1 MTQISNQQSTFKSLQ
16 SSVSNLQPVLFSPAA
31 VTLLVLT
38 LVVAS
43 VIHSAGGDP
52 LALARLGTRFSQ
64 ADLNGSEGYDGQFVY
79 YIARNPNPESVAPLL
94 DAPAYRYQRIL
105 LPLLARW
112 LAWGNLGAIPWILA
126 GLGIIS
132 QTAGTWVV
140 SRLLA
145 GWGVNR
151 WYAIVYGLWV
161 GFVLAVRL
169 DLPEPLA
176 YALVAGAILATLR
189 GRPGLGWLL
198 YGLALFAKEV
208 TVLFVVAQLID
219 DLFQRRWRSA
229 LGLIVVAL
237 VPYALFQVW
246 LWSAFGQL
254 GIGSGGAMATPFE
267 LLPLMGLWR
276 IGAYS
281 IVYLLA
287 MLVVIGP
294 SIVFPALWGVWISVR
309 MWLIGNRNVIVLALF
324 INALVIP
331 FLPFSTFREPGGVLR
346 FACGL
351 VLAVLLF
358 AGRYNM
364 RRVLNYSL
372 FWLVL
377 NVFVF
382 KA

>member
-1 MTQISNQQSTFKSLQ
+1 MTHIINHQSSSKYLQ
-16 SSVSNLQPVLFSPAA
+16 SSISKLQPALLSPAIL
-31 VTLLVLT
+31 TLLVLT
-38 LVVAS
+38 LVVVA
-43 VIHSAGGDP
+43 VIHSASGDP

-64 ADLNGSEGYDGQFVY
+64 GDLNGSEGYDGQFVY
-79 YIARNPNPESVAPLL
+79 YIARDPNPASVAPFL

-112 LAWGNLGAIPWILA
+112 LALGNLWAIPWVLA

-140 SRLLA
+140 SRLLS

-208 TVLFVVAQLID
+208 TVLFIAAQLID
-219 DLFQRRWRSA
+219 NLYQRRWRSA
-229 LGLIVVAL
+229 LGLVVVAL
-237 VPYALFQVW
+237 VPYTLFQTW
-246 LWSAFGQL
+246 LWGAFGQL

-267 LLPLMGLWR
+267 LVPFMGLWR

-281 IVYLLA
+281 LVYLLA
-287 MLVVIGP
+287 MLVVIGT
-294 SIVFPALWGVWISVR
+294 SIAFPALWGVWESVR
-309 MWLIGNRNVIVLALF
+309 MWLTGNRIVIVLALF

-351 VLAVLLF
+351 VLAVLLL
-358 AGRYNM
+358 AGKYNM
-364 RRVLNYSL
+364 KRVLNYSL

>member
-1 MTQISNQQSTFKSLQ
+1 MTQTDNSQSSTKNLQ
-16 SSVSNLQPVLFSPAA
+16 SSISRLQFVFVSPAA
-31 VTLLVLT
+31 FTFLALLLFVTV
-38 LVVAS
+38 

-64 ADLNGSEGYDGQFVY
+64 GDLNGSEGYDGQFVY

-112 LAWGNLGAIPWILA
+112 LALGNLGAIPWILA
-126 GLGIIS
+126 VLGIIS
-132 QTAGTWVV
+132 QTAGTWTV
-140 SRLLA
+140 SRLLS
-145 GWGVNR
+145 GWGVSR
-151 WYAIVYGLWV
+151 WYAMVYGLWV

-189 GRPGLGWLL
+189 GRSGLGWLL

-208 TVLFVVAQLID
+208 TVLFIAAQLID
-219 DLFQRRWRSA
+219 NLYQRRWRSA
-229 LGLIVVAL
+229 LGLVLVAL
-237 VPYALFQVW
+237 VPYVLFQAW

-267 LLPLMGLWR
+267 LFPFMGLWR
-276 IGAYS
+276 IGVYS
-281 IVYLLA
+281 LMYLLA
-287 MLVVIGP
+287 ILVVIGP
-294 SIVFPALWGVWISVR
+294 SIAFPALWGVWKSVR
-309 MWLIGNRNVIVLALF
+309 MWFTDNRNVIVLALF

-358 AGRYNM
+358 AGKYNM
-364 RRVLNYSL
+364 KRVLNYSI